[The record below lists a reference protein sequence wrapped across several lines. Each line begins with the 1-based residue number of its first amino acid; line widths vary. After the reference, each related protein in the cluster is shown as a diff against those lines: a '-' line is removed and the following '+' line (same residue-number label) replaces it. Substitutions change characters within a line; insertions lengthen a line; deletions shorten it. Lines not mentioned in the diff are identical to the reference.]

1 MFEAQG
7 LVHAL
12 RVLIVLAG
20 VSGVS
25 AFSCTLPQR
34 TPPTARL
41 GGLQAR
47 LRTPESRRRASR
59 WPRRPELAMNL
70 DAHIDVD
77 TSFPGLRQIHN
88 APDIFLVDDL
98 LSPEEC
104 EEIIQNRHVSSS

>member
-41 GGLQAR
+41 GGLQAHARR

-88 APDIFLVDDL
+88 APDIFLIDDL

-104 EEIIQNRHVSSS
+104 EEIIQVLC

>member
-34 TPPTARL
+34 TPPTARFA
-41 GGLQAR
+41 GLQAHAR
-47 LRTPESRRRASR
+47 WLRTPESRRRASR

-88 APDIFLVDDL
+88 APDIFLIDDMG
-98 LSPEEC
+98 SAEEC
-104 EEIIQNRHVSSS
+104 EDIIQVLC